1 MRGFHVTQIPQ
12 GLAVGILVV
21 AIVVAGWLIVQ
32 VRRK

>member
-1 MRGFHVTQIPQ
+1 MRGMHLTQINQ

-21 AIVVAGWLIVQ
+21 AIVVAVWLIVQ